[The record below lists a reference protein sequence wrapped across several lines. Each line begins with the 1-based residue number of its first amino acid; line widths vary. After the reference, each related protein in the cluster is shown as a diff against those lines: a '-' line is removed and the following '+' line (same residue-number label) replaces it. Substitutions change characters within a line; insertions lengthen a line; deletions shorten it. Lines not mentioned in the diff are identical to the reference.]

1 MQLGLTAWL
10 SATHGAVGAAIGAGA
25 GASIGAMLLALAG
38 RRLLAL
44 PLPGGELARIGAATA
59 IMAAAVIACPGA
71 HTTIGL
77 FQSAVLGMAVYAAA
91 AIALNVMARELAL
104 FAVRTATRRI
114 QPITSPANAD

>member
-1 MQLGLTAWL
+1 
-10 SATHGAVGAAIGAGA
+10 
-25 GASIGAMLLALAG
+25 MLLALAG

-59 IMAAAVIACPGA
+59 IMAAAVIAFPGA

-91 AIALNVMARELAL
+91 AIALNVMGARELAL